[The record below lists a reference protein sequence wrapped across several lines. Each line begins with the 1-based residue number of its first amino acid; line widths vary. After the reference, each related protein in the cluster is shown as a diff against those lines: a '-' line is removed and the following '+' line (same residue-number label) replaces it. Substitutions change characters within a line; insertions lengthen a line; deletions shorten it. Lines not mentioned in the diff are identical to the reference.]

1 LVTVAAVVWLGYIA
15 AVVWLGYIAAG
26 VGVVVSLCLLA
37 AC

>member
-1 LVTVAAVVWLGYIA
+1 MVTVAAVVWLGYIA